1 MTTTP
6 HNITNNYTTLSVLSL
21 NINGLSEGKKR
32 NELFEILI
40 NKNINIT
47 LIQETG
53 STKNLTNTQE
63 KEWLGKSFWNS
74 QTVARSMGVAILMK
88 KDLNANI
95 TATVKDNE
103 GRILSLNFSIENQKY
118 QIINVY
124 TPTRNSEKCKFQKT
138 LKNYIDPKQNLI
150 LGGDFNMVE
159 DILLDRKGGNPN
171 KTHTLGLGYLT
182 KIKQTYN
189 LQIFGKKKIHTKHYL
204 RFTTKISKYIVEQTD
219 ST

>member
-1 MTTTP
+1 MTTTT
-6 HNITNNYTTLSVLSL
+6 HNITDNYTTLSVLSL
-21 NINGLSEGKKR
+21 NINGLSEEKKR

-40 NKNINIT
+40 NKNIDVT
-47 LIQETG
+47 LIQETR
-53 STKNLTNTQE
+53 STKNLTNKWE

-124 TPTRNSEKCKFQKT
+124 TPTRNSEKLKFQKT
-138 LKNYIDPKQNLI
+138 LKITLI
-150 LGGDFNMVE
+150 Q
-159 DILLDRKGGNPN
+159 N
-171 KTHTLGLGYLT
+171 KT
-182 KIKQTYN
+182 
-189 LQIFGKKKIHTKHYL
+189 
-204 RFTTKISKYIVEQTD
+204 
-219 ST
+219 

>member
-53 STKNLTNTQE
+53 STKNLTNKWE

-124 TPTRNSEKCKFQKT
+124 TPTRNSEKLKF
-138 LKNYIDPKQNLI
+138 
-150 LGGDFNMVE
+150 
-159 DILLDRKGGNPN
+159 
-171 KTHTLGLGYLT
+171 
-182 KIKQTYN
+182 
-189 LQIFGKKKIHTKHYL
+189 
-204 RFTTKISKYIVEQTD
+204 
-219 ST
+219 